1 MEAALGVVG
10 GTDWRGSIERYSQ
23 EEAHMTAIS
32 TYLNFARSTEEAFT
46 FDKTAFGT
54 EFVNCIMRRGDVPAP
69 EAQSKPSDDDKQL
82 VMNVQLPIL
91 GGPLLMGTDF
101 PQSMGAHRV
110 QGNNVSICLHPD
122 TRTQADSL
130 FAALCEGGTVEE
142 PLQEIFWGTIT
153 AP

>member
-1 MEAALGVVG
+1 
-10 GTDWRGSIERYSQ
+10 
-23 EEAHMTAIS
+23 MTAIS

-101 PQSMGAHRV
+101 PQSMGASRPGEQRLHLPPPGHTDPGRFLVRRAVRRGHR
-110 QGNNVSICLHPD
+110 GGASSGDILGD
-122 TRTQADSL
+122 YYGSL
-130 FAALCEGGTVEE
+130 NDRFGVHWMINCSS
-142 PLQEIFWGTIT
+142 QS
-153 AP
+153 